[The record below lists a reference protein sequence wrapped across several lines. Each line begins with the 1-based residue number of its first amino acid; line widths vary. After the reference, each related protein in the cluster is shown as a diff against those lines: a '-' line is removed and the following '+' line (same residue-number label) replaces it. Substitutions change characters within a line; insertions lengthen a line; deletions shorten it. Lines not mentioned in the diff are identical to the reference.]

1 MKKLALLVLVA
12 VLSIELA
19 SAKVFF
25 YDDEVD
31 YRSNVGYALSN
42 PWKGIDLDVV
52 GDFDNYNCISADDY
66 NSYAGANQY
75 DAYDALD
82 SSTASRDDLKKL
94 RRADQLSIVD
104 EDPYDSLDRE
114 DIDNNYDDWSCYTL
128 KDYNSLARED
138 PYDSKRVVDFTHFDD
153 IYEVQEIGMS
163 RYNNFFQ
170 PDDFNKFNLQYTQ
183 ARQPYYEPYDY
194 RDSPYPLYGYGI
206 VRREDY

>member
-25 YDDEVD
+25 YDDEAD
-31 YRSNVGYALSN
+31 YRNNVGYALSH

-66 NSYAGANQY
+66 NRRANSNSY
-75 DAYDALD
+75 DANDELNAR
-82 SSTASRDDLKKL
+82 TASSSDLKKI
-94 RRADQLSIVD
+94 RRADQLAIAD
-104 EDPYDSLDRE
+104 ENPYDGIDR
-114 DIDNNYDDWSCYTL
+114 DDFDNYNDWSCYTL

-153 IYEVQEIGMS
+153 IYEVQEIGKY

-183 ARQPYYEPYDY
+183 ARQPYYEPYDN

>member
-31 YRSNVGYALSN
+31 YRSNVGYALSH

-66 NSYAGANQY
+66 NRRANSNSY
-75 DAYDALD
+75 DANDELNAR
-82 SSTASRDDLKKL
+82 TASSSDLKKI
-94 RRADQLSIVD
+94 RRADQLAIAD
-104 EDPYDSLDRE
+104 ENPYDGIDR
-114 DIDNNYDDWSCYTL
+114 DDFDNYNDWNCYTL
-128 KDYNSLARED
+128 KDYNSLARQN

-153 IYEVQEIGMS
+153 IYEVQEIGKY